1 MKKRLLARKLLNTFA
16 PNTPFVLKFSKISGL
31 RISFGSKAARER
43 AKIWT
48 SDSHYKPDMYSRLDT
63 DALLLLNEVES
74 ATHKSDKILD
84 ICCNTGRHI
93 NYLTQRCYSNVHGFD
108 IMKPAI
114 EGMPKI
120 FPAIDTSK
128 VLLGNAIDVI
138 PAYADSSFDWA
149 YTHTATIE
157 LIHPSFN
164 IYGHLKR
171 ILTKGFIFLINENG
185 HSYPRFYTYLAEK
198 SGFRLYKRIELG
210 HGISVTTWVKTDYFE
225 KFLSLQRQL
234 ISNPKQN

>member
-1 MKKRLLARKLLNTFA
+1 MKKRLLVRKLLNTFA
-16 PNTPFVLKFSKISGL
+16 PKIPFVLKFSKISGL
-31 RISFGSKAARER
+31 RISFGSEAARER
-43 AKIWT
+43 ADIWT
-48 SDSHYKPDMYSRLDT
+48 SDSHYTPEMYSQLDT

-74 ATHKSDKILD
+74 ATDRSDKILD

-93 NYLTQRCYSNVHGFD
+93 NYLTQRGYSNVHGFD

-128 VLLGNAIDVI
+128 VLLGNAIDVM
-138 PAYADSSFDWA
+138 PSYEDSSFEWA

-157 LIHPSFN
+157 LIHPSLN

-171 ILTKGFIFLINENG
+171 ILTKGFVFLINEDG

-210 HGISVTTWVKTDYFE
+210 DGISITTWVKTDYFKE
-225 KFLSLQRQL
+225 FVSSQKQL
-234 ISNPKQN
+234 ISNSK